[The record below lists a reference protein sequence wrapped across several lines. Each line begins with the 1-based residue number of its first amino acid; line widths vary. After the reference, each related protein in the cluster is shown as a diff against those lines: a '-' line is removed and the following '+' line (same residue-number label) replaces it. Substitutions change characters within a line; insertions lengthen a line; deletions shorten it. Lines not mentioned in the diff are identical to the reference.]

1 MTMKISVM
9 LFWLSLVTLF
19 VSCNKESEKTLD
31 LSTATILLSPTIKS
45 PVRESAGEILTEE
58 IAKRTSL
65 ELKLAESWSNETVIA
80 CALSGDKDLYG
91 EALPSRNGN
100 DSPEFKK

>member
-1 MTMKISVM
+1 MKISVI
-9 LFWLSLVTLF
+9 LLWLSLVSLF
-19 VSCNKESEKTLD
+19 VSCKSESEKTLN
-31 LSTATILLSPTIKS
+31 LSDATILLSPNIKS

-65 ELKLAESWSNETVIA
+65 QLKTGDSWPNETVIA

-91 EALPSRNGN
+91 EALPNHAGN
-100 DSPEFKK
+100 DLPE

>member
-1 MTMKISVM
+1 MKISVM
-9 LFWLSLVTLF
+9 LFWLSFITLF
-19 VSCNKESEKTLD
+19 VSCNSESEKTLD
-31 LSTATILLSPTIKS
+31 LSNATILLSPNIKS

-65 ELKLAESWSNETVIA
+65 QLKSADSWSNETVIA

-91 EALPSRNGN
+91 GVTQSYRQR
-100 DSPEFKK
+100 FT

>member
-1 MTMKISVM
+1 MKISVM
-9 LFWLSLVTLF
+9 LFWLSFVTLF
-19 VSCNKESEKTLD
+19 VSCNSESEKTLN
-31 LSTATILLSPTIKS
+31 LSNATILLSPNIKS

-65 ELKLAESWSNETVIA
+65 QLKSADSWSNETVIA

-91 EALPSRNGN
+91 EALPQSCRQR
-100 DSPEFKK
+100 FA